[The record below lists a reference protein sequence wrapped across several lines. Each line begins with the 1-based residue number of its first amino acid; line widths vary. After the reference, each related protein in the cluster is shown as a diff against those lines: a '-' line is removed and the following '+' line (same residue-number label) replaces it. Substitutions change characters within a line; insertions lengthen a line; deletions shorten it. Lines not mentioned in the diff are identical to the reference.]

1 MSGHSSRADEWI
13 SLATGKYLDMVYR
26 LAHARAGSRQDAEDV
41 TQEVMLK
48 LVNHAGEIESE
59 RHLKAW
65 LIRVTVNQGNSL
77 FRSAWKRLTA
87 PMNEAVLANLPGPP
101 PNDRLDEALS
111 HLNPNLRIAIHL
123 FYYEDMSINE
133 IAETLH
139 IRPAAVKVRL
149 SRARKILRD
158 ELAGEG
164 GVTDVPE

>member
-1 MSGHSSRADEWI
+1 M
-13 SLATGKYLDMVYR
+13 
-26 LAHARAGSRQDAEDV
+26 
-41 TQEVMLK
+41 
-48 LVNHAGEIESE
+48 
-59 RHLKAW
+59 
-65 LIRVTVNQGNSL
+65 
-77 FRSAWKRLTA
+77 
-87 PMNEAVLANLPGPP
+87 
-101 PNDRLDEALS
+101 S